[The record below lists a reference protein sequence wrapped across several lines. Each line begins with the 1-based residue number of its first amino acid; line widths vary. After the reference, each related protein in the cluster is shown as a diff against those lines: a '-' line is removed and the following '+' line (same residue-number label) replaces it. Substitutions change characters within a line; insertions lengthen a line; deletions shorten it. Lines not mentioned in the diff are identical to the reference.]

1 MVRTIGVVLKRD
13 TPGAISALKTAL
25 AIAPDDRFII
35 EAEGLHAVE
44 SPPDRVEPVDAE
56 AFERDIDLLLVL
68 GGDGTL
74 IYAASLL
81 RDRLVP
87 VLGVNLGK
95 IGFLA
100 EVAIDEIERV
110 LPKAIAGELPF
121 VDRMRL
127 DVKVRRNGD
136 VVIYRRVLNEAVVN
150 QKGLA
155 RIAEYRVTLGGELV
169 TELRADG
176 VIVAT
181 PTGST
186 AYSMAAG
193 GSIIAPGIQGIAIT
207 PICPHGLTQR
217 PLVVAPDGEIEITL
231 ESESEVFASLD
242 GQAGEPFLRGDV
254 LHIRT
259 AAVPTRL
266 IHVPWRSYFQM
277 LRSKL
282 HWGDG

>member
-13 TPGAISALKTAL
+13 TPEAVTAL
-25 AIAPDDRFII
+25 ERAVGIAADVRFVI
-35 EAEGLHAVE
+35 EAEGLHAVD
-44 SPPDRVEPVDAE
+44 SPPARVEPVDA
-56 AFERDIDLLLVL
+56 ATFERDIDLLLVL

-74 IYAASLL
+74 IYASSLL

-100 EVAIDEIERV
+100 EVTLDEIERV
-110 LPKAIAGELPF
+110 LPKAISGELPH

-127 DVKVRRNGD
+127 DVRVRRNGD
-136 VVIYRRVLNEAVVN
+136 VVMHRRVLNDAVVN

-155 RIAEYRVTLGGELV
+155 RIAEYRVMLSGELV

-176 VIVAT
+176 VIIAT

-193 GSIIAPGIQGIAIT
+193 GSIIAPGIQAIAIT
-207 PICPHGLTQR
+207 PICPHGLAQR
-217 PLVVAPDGEIEITL
+217 PLVVAPDGEIEVTL
-231 ESESEVFASLD
+231 ESDSEVFASLD
-242 GQAGEPFLRGDV
+242 GQAGGPFLRGDI

-266 IHVPWRSYFQM
+266 IHIPGRSYFQM
-277 LRSKL
+277 LRTKL
-282 HWGDG
+282 CWGDG